1 MATVALSGIIT
12 PTNVVTATS
21 TNTLTNKTLTGAVMN
36 GTLGA
41 TTPSTGAFTT
51 LNATGVT
58 TLQAGTVALPALTTS
73 GDTNTGIFFPGSDI
87 IAFSDGGVERLRI
100 NASGFLKASNTGT
113 YAGST
118 GSYHELR
125 TDNNAQALYVTSSLA
140 TTFTDALVQLAFTAQ
155 TPNSSSS
162 WFLFCSD
169 STNQKAAILTT
180 GTFESRT
187 NTYGGVSDIKL
198 KQDVIDAASQ
208 WDDLKAVRVR
218 KFRFKDE
225 PEGILQL
232 GVIAQEL
239 ETVSAGLVY
248 ETPDTEQVEVTN
260 EDGTIETKRQETGT
274 TTKSVKYSILY
285 MKAVKALQEA
295 MERIEQLEARL
306 DAANL

>member
-21 TNTLTNKTLTGAVMN
+21 TTTLTNKTLTGAVMN

-51 LNATGVT
+51 LSATDVT

-100 NASGFLKASNTGT
+100 TASGYLKASNTGT
-113 YAGST
+113 YSNST
-118 GSYHELR
+118 GSFHELR
-125 TDNNAQALYVTSSLA
+125 TDSGAQALFLQNSNASSYN
-140 TTFTDALVQLAFTAQ
+140 DAVLQVQFTAQ
-155 TPNSSSS
+155 TPNKTGA
-162 WFLFCSD
+162 WFLFCGD
-169 STNQKAAILTT
+169 TTNQKAGILTT

-187 NTYGGVSDIKL
+187 STYGGVSDIKL
-198 KQDVIDAASQ
+198 KQDIVDAASQ

-218 KFRFKDE
+218 KFRFKDD
-225 PEGILQL
+225 PEGALQI

-248 ETPDTEQVEVTN
+248 ENPDKEEVQITN
-260 EDGTIETKRQETGT
+260 EDGSIETKNVETGT

-295 MERIEQLEARL
+295 MTRIEQLEARL

>member
-21 TNTLTNKTLTGAVMN
+21 TTTLTNKTLTGAVMN

-51 LNATGVT
+51 LSATDVT

-100 NASGFLKASNTGT
+100 TASGYLKASNTGT
-113 YAGST
+113 YSNST

-125 TDNNAQALYVTSSLA
+125 TDSGAQALFLQNSNASSYN
-140 TTFTDALVQLAFTAQ
+140 DAVLQVQFTAQ
-155 TPNSSSS
+155 TPNKTGA
-162 WFLFCSD
+162 WFLFCGD
-169 STNQKAAILTT
+169 TTNQKAGILTT

-187 NTYGGVSDIKL
+187 STYGGVSDIKL
-198 KQDVIDAASQ
+198 KQDIVDASSQ
-208 WDDLKAVRVR
+208 WNDLKAVRVR
-218 KFRFKDE
+218 KFRFKDD
-225 PEGILQL
+225 PEGALQI

-239 ETVSAGLVY
+239 ETVSAGLIY
-248 ETPDTEQVEVTN
+248 ENPDKEEVQITN
-260 EDGTIETKRQETGT
+260 EDGSIETKNVETGT

-295 MERIEQLEARL
+295 MTRIEQLEARL

>member
-1 MATVALSGIIT
+1 LDVAGSTYIRGDSANATFTSAGQLAIKRSSGD
-12 PTNVVTATS
+12 PVFSFHGN
-21 TNTLTNKTLTGAVMN
+21 TGAQIGYLQMQDA
-36 GTLGA
+36 GTC
-41 TTPSTGAFTT
+41 T
-51 LNATGVT
+51 LNIGVNQPLAFNT
-58 TLQAGTVALPALTTS
+58 NSTERGRFTS
-73 GDTNTGIFFPGSDI
+73 G
-87 IAFSDGGVERLRI
+87 
-100 NASGFLKASNTGT
+100 GFLKASNTGT

-118 GSYHELR
+118 SSYHELR
-125 TDNNAQALYVTSSLA
+125 TDQNAQAVYITNSLA
-140 TTFTDALVQLAFTAQ
+140 TSYTDAVVQVQFTAQ
-155 TPNSSSS
+155 APNKTGA
-162 WFLFCSD
+162 WFLFCGD
-169 STNQKAAILTT
+169 TTNQKAGILTT

-187 NTYGGVSDIKL
+187 STYGGVSDIKL
-198 KQDVIDAASQ
+198 KQDIVDAASQ

-225 PEGILQL
+225 PEGALQI

-248 ETPDTEQVEVTN
+248 ENPDKEEVQITN
-260 EDGTIETKRQETGT
+260 EDGSIETKNVETGT